1 MPCSWA
7 AAMDI
12 GGPCAGTVSGAMNMW
27 GNIGGA
33 IAATVNGYLLRWFH
47 ANWNITFYVSAVIY
61 LVAVVL
67 WKFLDPVTPLR
78 QPDEP
83 KAMPLAP

>member
-7 AAMDI
+7 AALDI
-12 GGPCAGTVSGAMNMW
+12 ASPCPGTVSGAMNMW

-47 ANWNITFYVSAVIY
+47 GNWNTHG
-61 LVAVVL
+61 
-67 WKFLDPVTPLR
+67 
-78 QPDEP
+78 
-83 KAMPLAP
+83 

>member
-1 MPCSWA
+1 
-7 AAMDI
+7 
-12 GGPCAGTVSGAMNMW
+12 MNMW

-33 IAATVNGYLLRWFH
+33 IATTVNGYLLRWFQ
-47 ANWNITFYVSAVIY
+47 ANWNIAFYVSAAIY

-67 WKFLDPVTPLR
+67 WKFLEPATPLL

-83 KAMPLAP
+83 NAAPPAP